1 MVGWNAKGLWDAPD
15 ALNAPLLRRVQAYA
29 MAVNEENARM
39 GRIVAAPTAGSAG
52 TIPGALI
59 GVADHLNIPDERLV
73 DPMILAAGVGKAISK
88 RMFISGAAG
97 GCQAEIG
104 SSAAMAAAAV
114 VELLGGTPRAA
125 VHAASLALMNTIGLV
140 CDPVGGYVE
149 VPCVSRNA
157 FFAVHAVSAAQ
168 LALAQLESFI
178 PPDEVLGAMASVGR
192 MMPAALRE
200 TADGGLAQT
209 PTGLAVT
216 ARMQGKEGQA
226 EGDLPGGMTSLPMR
240 RSISARMS
248 SGFRPVSA
256 QSRSSTHCEAGAG
269 AFISSSRVMGR
280 LLQAEWGKPTVA
292 AGHFGRLL
300 FGLSA
305 AGLASGPSSGAGRTP
320 SAAVACSSARCRLSV
335 FSVFG

>member
-1 MVGWNAKGLWDAPD
+1 MTTLESLMNAPAPASAWVLAQDCAETGLDPEAIRAEMARRIGEMRASVERGLRSDARSITGMVGWNAKGLWDAPD
-15 ALNAPLLRRVQAYA
+15 VLGAPLLRRVQAYA

-52 TIPGALI
+52 TIPGALL
-59 GVADHLNIPDERLV
+59 GVADHLGLPDERLV
-73 DPMILAAGVGKAISK
+73 DPLILAAGVGKAISK

-114 VELLGGTPRAA
+114 VELLGGSPRAC

-178 PPDEVLGAMASVGR
+178 PPDEVVGAMASVGR
-192 MMPAALRE
+192 LMPAELRE
-200 TADGGLAQT
+200 TAEGGLAQT

-216 ARMQGKEGQA
+216 ARMEGR
-226 EGDLPGGMTSLPMR
+226 EGESGMIELPM
-240 RSISARMS
+240 A
-248 SGFRPVSA
+248 
-256 QSRSSTHCEAGAG
+256 
-269 AFISSSRVMGR
+269 
-280 LLQAEWGKPTVA
+280 
-292 AGHFGRLL
+292 
-300 FGLSA
+300 
-305 AGLASGPSSGAGRTP
+305 
-320 SAAVACSSARCRLSV
+320 
-335 FSVFG
+335 

>member
-1 MVGWNAKGLWDAPD
+1 MTTLEELMNAPAPASAWVLERDCQETGLDPQDIRDEMARRIREMRSSVERGLSSDAKSITGMVGWNAKGLWDAPD
-15 ALNAPLLRRVQAYA
+15 ALNAPLIRRVQAYA

-52 TIPGALI
+52 TIPGALL
-59 GVADHLNIPDERLV
+59 GVADHLGIPDDRLV

-125 VHAASLALMNTIGLV
+125 VQAASMALMNTIGLV

-157 FFAVHAVSAAQ
+157 FYAVHAVSAAQ

-192 MMPAALRE
+192 MMPAELRE
-200 TADGGLAQT
+200 TAEGGLAQT

-216 ARMQGKEGQA
+216 ARMEGKDG
-226 EGDLPGGMTSLPMR
+226 GPGMIELPM
-240 RSISARMS
+240 A
-248 SGFRPVSA
+248 
-256 QSRSSTHCEAGAG
+256 
-269 AFISSSRVMGR
+269 
-280 LLQAEWGKPTVA
+280 
-292 AGHFGRLL
+292 
-300 FGLSA
+300 
-305 AGLASGPSSGAGRTP
+305 
-320 SAAVACSSARCRLSV
+320 
-335 FSVFG
+335 